1 MGCFHNCNPLSR
13 YTGSC
18 TGIFKHSQDI
28 RLLHNSRISI
38 FDRGYILYVYNCKK
52 ESEEN
57 RRDCQKYSYKEKM
70 NLHLLL
76 EVRKFLIY
84 SKMWI
89 QRTMSWIAVVNSGMI
104 LFLVLSRLQDYGIKI
119 HITAWFIPIYLG
131 VILLMMLF
139 GYIEDRAGLF
149 REESRV
155 AAARNPYFK
164 DIIDRLDRIEKRLK
178 K

>member
-1 MGCFHNCNPLSR
+1 
-13 YTGSC
+13 
-18 TGIFKHSQDI
+18 
-28 RLLHNSRISI
+28 
-38 FDRGYILYVYNCKK
+38 
-52 ESEEN
+52 
-57 RRDCQKYSYKEKM
+57 M